1 MPRSGR
7 RPRLSQPSLFHCPP
21 PSPPPPPFR
30 TLPPDIQDR
39 TIRLLARLL
48 RVLVDAPH
56 VGEPEV
62 GHE

>member
-21 PSPPPPPFR
+21 LPPPPFQ
-30 TLPPDIQDR
+30 TLPVDIQDK

-48 RVLVDAPH
+48 RVHVDAPRA
-56 VGEPEV
+56 EV
-62 GHE
+62 SEGDHE

>member
-21 PSPPPPPFR
+21 APPPPFQ
-30 TLPPDIQDR
+30 TLPLDIQDK

-48 RVLVDAPH
+48 RVHVDAPRA
-56 VGEPEV
+56 EASEV